1 MKKLLLISIL
11 LFAGLCVYAQ
21 NAVIDQVTGTV
32 EIKQP
37 GESAFKA
44 AKGGEKLSKDTIIST
59 GFKSIA
65 VIKIGGTT
73 ITARPLTSLTLKEIQ
88 EKANTE
94 TLNVNLQSGRVR
106 VEVKPP
112 AGTRAST
119 TVSGP
124 SSTAS
129 VRGTSFEFDVNNI
142 YVNEGSVLF
151 SGTRGQSI
159 YVRAGESSRLSQDG
173 TPTNPKDERL
183 LNLMPP
189 SIAGTDSGTTNALG
203 SSVTGVSYRITLTFE
218 GGSRPGRE

>member
-1 MKKLLLISIL
+1 MRNALLLSIL
-11 LFAGLCVYAQ
+11 LFTGLCVYAQ
-21 NAVIDQVTGTV
+21 NAVVDQITGTV

-37 GESAFKA
+37 GENAFKA
-44 AKGGEKLSKDTIIST
+44 AKVGDKLSKETVIST
-59 GFKSIA
+59 GFKSFA

-73 ITARPLTSLTLKEIQ
+73 LTARPLTNLTLTEIQ
-88 EKANTE
+88 GLADTE

-124 SSTAS
+124 STTAS

-151 SGTRGQSI
+151 GGNRGQNI
-159 YVRAGESSRLSQDG
+159 YVRAGESSRLSDSG
-173 TPTNPKDERL
+173 TATNPKDERIS
-183 LNLMPP
+183 NLMPP
-189 SIAGTDSGTTNALG
+189 SIAGTDSMAANAVG
-203 SSVTGVSYRITLTFE
+203 APVIGVSYRITLEFKDGT
-218 GGSRPGRE
+218 RRD